1 MASINRLRRRYVSRL
16 QNKWVSFGLG
26 LIVTGVTTSV
36 AFSLG
41 VIVPLYN
48 RGHIKRDE
56 IMPFVLGAN
65 IGTLVDT
72 LIVAIALN
80 TAVGVLIVLKR

>member
-1 MASINRLRRRYVSRL
+1 
-16 QNKWVSFGLG
+16 
-26 LIVTGVTTSV
+26 
-36 AFSLG
+36 

-48 RGHIKRDE
+48 RGHIKRNE

-65 IGTLVDT
+65 IGTLFDT

-80 TAVGVLIVLKR
+80 TAVGVLTVLALVTEWDRHFRSRVGLLRAIQQARRQGPKSDRRK